1 MVFEFPLLIINQD
14 MTVFFFVLSLF
25 MYYNI
30 FKLTIF
36 FEQTLRFMKKTP
48 PLHFTRFQLNTGVA
62 GSGMVLIKG
71 NFSYVY
77 TIHSFKLLVA
87 LAPRK
92 STVLKFILSICG
104 ESNETD
110 ENLFG

>member
-14 MTVFFFVLSLF
+14 MTVFFVLSLF
-25 MYYNI
+25 MCYNI

-77 TIHSFKLLVA
+77 TIYSLKLPVA